1 MICFRCCAVVRKP
14 KEKQMKFELRRIRT
28 GSKSGEQGSTI
39 VLAKGIAVIGAKP
52 DQTQLKVEASITISA
67 AQKRGSAGDPIPG
80 TELGALR
87 LLMENAVKAVRE
99 HEASQAAAR

>member
-1 MICFRCCAVVRKP
+1 
-14 KEKQMKFELRRIRT
+14 MKFELRRIRT

-39 VLAKGIAVIGAKP
+39 VIAKGVAVVGAKP
-52 DQTQLKVEASITISA
+52 DQTKLEVEASITISA
-67 AQKRGSAGDPIPG
+67 AQKRGSTTDPVPG

-99 HEASQAAAR
+99 HEAKAASN